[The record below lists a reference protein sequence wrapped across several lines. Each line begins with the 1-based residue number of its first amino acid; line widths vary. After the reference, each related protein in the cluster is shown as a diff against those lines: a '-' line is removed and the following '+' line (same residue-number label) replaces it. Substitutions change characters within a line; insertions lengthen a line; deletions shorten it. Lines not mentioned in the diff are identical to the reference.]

1 MSDDPQPPPP
11 APYPGEYVQPV
22 PGSAPVPSSAPGPS
36 AAPTGYGVA
45 PSPAYGQYPPAGYGV
60 AGHPGPP
67 APAAAPA
74 RSRTRGLVAL
84 IVAIAAVVIS
94 VILSASTGFAAAEGA
109 MRHAVGI
116 SPEGLESF
124 TEEQLLALLS
134 PVRDLVLWAEI
145 GYWIGT
151 VLGLAALALG
161 ITAIATRRGR
171 GLGISAVVIA
181 GVGPFVYA
189 IVVGAVVLAGVG
201 AGAS

>member
-1 MSDDPQPPPP
+1 MSDDPQTPPP
-11 APYPGEYVQPV
+11 APYPGGYVQPV
-22 PGSAPVPSSAPGPS
+22 PGAAPVPSSAPGPS

-60 AGHPGPP
+60 AGYPGPP

-74 RSRTRGLVAL
+74 RSRTLGLVAL

-145 GYWIGT
+145 GY
-151 VLGLAALALG
+151 
-161 ITAIATRRGR
+161 
-171 GLGISAVVIA
+171 
-181 GVGPFVYA
+181 
-189 IVVGAVVLAGVG
+189 
-201 AGAS
+201 

>member
-1 MSDDPQPPPP
+1 MSDDPQTPPP
-11 APYPGEYVQPV
+11 APYPGGYVQPV
-22 PGSAPVPSSAPGPS
+22 PGAAPVPSSAPGPS

-60 AGHPGPP
+60 AAYPGPP

-74 RSRTRGLVAL
+74 RSRTLGLVAL

-124 TEEQLLALLS
+124 TEE
-134 PVRDLVLWAEI
+134 
-145 GYWIGT
+145 
-151 VLGLAALALG
+151 
-161 ITAIATRRGR
+161 
-171 GLGISAVVIA
+171 
-181 GVGPFVYA
+181 
-189 IVVGAVVLAGVG
+189 
-201 AGAS
+201 